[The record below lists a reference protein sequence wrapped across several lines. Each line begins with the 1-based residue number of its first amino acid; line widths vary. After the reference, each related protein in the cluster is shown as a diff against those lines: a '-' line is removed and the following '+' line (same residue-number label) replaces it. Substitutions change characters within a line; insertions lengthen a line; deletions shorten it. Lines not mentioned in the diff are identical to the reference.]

1 MNTMWIEILAVNIH
15 DSLHRAGEERY
26 GTYFYRGERR
36 KVDRERGEEFIAKGA
51 AREIEDPSDT
61 VPRPSVRLHIQD
73 VKHNLKEVK
82 HG

>member
-1 MNTMWIEILAVNIH
+1 MNSMWIEILAVNIY
-15 DSLHRAGEERY
+15 DSLRRPGTKLY
-26 GTYFYRGERR
+26 GDRFYRGERR
-36 KVDRERGEEFIAKGA
+36 KIDRARGEEFIAKGA

-61 VPRPSVRLHIQD
+61 VPRPSIRLHIQD